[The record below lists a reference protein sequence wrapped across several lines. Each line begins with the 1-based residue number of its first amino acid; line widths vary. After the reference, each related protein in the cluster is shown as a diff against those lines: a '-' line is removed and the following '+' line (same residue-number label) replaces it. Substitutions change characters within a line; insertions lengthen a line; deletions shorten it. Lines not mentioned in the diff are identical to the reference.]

1 MNERNVNGLSSITND
16 LEEELLVYSKLFIL
30 FYADDTVI
38 LTESAQDLQH
48 ALDEFCIY
56 CKYWKLTV
64 NVKKT
69 KVMIFSKGPAPKCL
83 LEVLKDYNYLGLLF
97 S

>member
-1 MNERNVNGLSSITND
+1 MTKLHLLSFNLGVHQGENLSPFLFSTYINNIEKCMSERNVNGLSSITND

-48 ALDEFCIY
+48 AVDEFCIY
-56 CKYWKLTV
+56 CKY
-64 NVKKT
+64 
-69 KVMIFSKGPAPKCL
+69 
-83 LEVLKDYNYLGLLF
+83 
-97 S
+97 